1 MKSLN
6 HLTHLLSERILF
18 PAHQRWFNAL
28 LYAWFLINP
37 LLFWS
42 EKGLIWGM
50 DSVLLRYGA
59 TDNIIENF
67 AYSLMYDLRWYPYV
81 FIPHLISA
89 GLSMFDYRWVFVP
102 RFITWITGILLF
114 YAGIPAFNSG
124 FLIALL
130 LAFYSIAA
138 STQVQAPWR
147 KMLTNVAF
155 YACVF
160 QLVLCYL
167 FSAIFKWQGEMWLDG
182 TAVYYSLQLDR
193 FSSDWLRNSVIAT
206 EMWVSALL
214 TYVALLYQ
222 TFFPILVFW
231 RKTKPYTLLLGVSMH
246 LFIGFAMHL
255 WDFALIML
263 ISYILFIPRVLR
275 PDNA

>member
-1 MKSLN
+1 MRTLN
-6 HLTHLLSERILF
+6 TLTSLLSERILF
-18 PAHQRWFNAL
+18 PLHQRWFNTL

-59 TDNIIENF
+59 TDNVIENF
-67 AYSLMYDLRWYPYV
+67 AYSLMYDLKLYPYV

-89 GLSMFDYRWVFVP
+89 VLSMFDYRWVFIP
-102 RFITWITGILLF
+102 RTITWITGILLF

-130 LAFYSIAA
+130 LGFYNIFSSTLVLSPYRILLSNVGFYVSI
-138 STQVQAPWR
+138 VQI
-147 KMLTNVAF
+147 
-155 YACVF
+155 
-160 QLVLCYL
+160 VLCYV
-167 FSAIFKWQGEMWLDG
+167 FSAVFKWQGAMWTEG

-193 FSSDWLRNSVIAT
+193 FSSEWLKSGGIAGNLVIS
-206 EMWVSALL
+206 SALTYL
-214 TYVALLYQ
+214 TLLYQ
-222 TFFPILVFW
+222 TLFPILVFW
-231 RKTKPYTLLLGVSMH
+231 RKTKPYTLLIGVSMH
-246 LFIGFAMHL
+246 LFIGLAMHL

-275 PDNA
+275 PSSN